1 MFFSGAGWV
10 VPWGRMMRVVM
21 VLVAWQ
27 MACSAASTDGV
38 CGSIDIRNS
47 VKNLQRLSGCR
58 VIEGFLQVVLMD
70 LAVPS
75 DFQGV
80 SFPELREVT
89 EFVIFYR
96 VSGLS
101 SIGQLFPNLSVIRGD
116 ELFLDYALSIVQM
129 PYLRDIGLVSLT
141 TILRGSVAITSN
153 PGTGLF

>member
-1 MFFSGAGWV
+1 
-10 VPWGRMMRVVM
+10 
-21 VLVAWQ
+21 
-27 MACSAASTDGV
+27 
-38 CGSIDIRNS
+38 
-47 VKNLQRLSGCR
+47 
-58 VIEGFLQVVLMD
+58 MD